1 MKINFRLKVI
11 FVIYVSLICVLQ
23 IQVENCFAQV
33 LNSPNFVKDSCP
45 TGKEHNIWFL
55 GSNGFDFNNGK
66 PEVIKGFGINSKVS
80 DQAYASICD
89 RNGELLLYCD
99 HINLYN
105 KFHQKIINP
114 GPAFGIWGA
123 VHNIVMVPS
132 PGNDSIIYVISPEG
146 SQNSRDDIRSLWMSV
161 VDLNANSGKGKI
173 IQNAIKLLN
182 GSSSSVCATRHCN
195 GKDWWIIGQEVEEF
209 GEDFYAWLLTDKGID
224 LSNPV
229 ISKTIYSFPPN
240 LKVTLN
246 SKQGQLKISP
256 DGRFLCEPTYVPST
270 GLESLELYHFNSSTG
285 EITNGL
291 VIINAFRPN
300 LYCNQ
305 ITQDDVLYS
314 EFSPDASKLYY
325 GSIYV
330 KQLDL
335 NGLNANNL
343 CDKTTILL
351 DQWIRP
357 QGITDAFGSA
367 ALGPDGKIYLGRWGG
382 DTSLSIIHNP
392 NELGINCNF
401 QIKGISRECIG
412 GFGTPYI
419 PGRSMWPNKLFIRG
433 PKKICPDSTVE
444 FTISDPCDHNPTQ
457 WSILDNGPV
466 ITSIRNDSINVQFY
480 KPGKYRIRAA
490 YETDCALKTDTFTI
504 DVKKCECNSF
514 IQWLE
519 YDSLVCEGGN
529 AKFIF
534 NTNSS
539 NVLIN
544 NIEVFSNLIELDS
557 LVKDTCFQINFKY
570 PSYCDTI
577 IDICI
582 KVQNKNNPVHNYQLC
597 MGDSI
602 LLNGFWIR
610 NDTTYDTYYK
620 NINQCDSIIKTKINF
635 KVIDT
640 TRIELHFCK
649 GDTTI
654 IGGKKISDAQKL
666 IESYK
671 SSSNCID
678 SIIEY
683 NIVFENRALLTKHII
698 QLCHGDS
705 VLYNNKLYK
714 EDSIFIDTIRTN
726 RICDS
731 LIEVSINVKP
741 KLPTQDIFYTL
752 CDGDSIEIVRPSEII
767 NIKDNSD
774 IKDNWQSINGCD
786 SIIFYH
792 ISKLPKYET
801 IEKIFKCKDDSIF
814 YSGNFYSSPIIISKK
829 YQSNTLCDSF
839 HRVEILNYPES
850 NPTEEFLSSC
860 FNDSIQF
867 KGKWFKSDTVILSLQ
882 NNQNGCDSAHT
893 VNIHFVS
900 EIKPRILNY
909 KICLGDSINIDGHWY
924 KDTIQLNR
932 TYINSNGC
940 DSIVSINIINYPVSP
955 ATHTIHKICNGDSI
969 QIDNIWYHDSST
981 LITQFNNQY
990 GCDSFHMTEVQ
1001 LYPIPEPTVITFYFC
1016 IGDSVQ
1022 IEQLWYTTA
1031 SEFTVHKSSIQS
1043 CDSVIQYRVIPYE
1056 DLYVD
1061 LDDTLELIRGGT
1073 HTLSGLHA
1081 MNVTRFRWFPTEYL
1095 SCTDCPNP
1103 KIKAIQDGTY
1113 YLEVSDANGCT
1124 AIDSIFIHVK
1134 NQRSEIFIPNI
1145 FSPNADSKNDTWNI
1159 TFSDSKSK
1167 IISLQVFE
1175 RWGQQVYSC
1184 DSYPN
1189 GMGSNCNGWDGMVN
1203 NRLCLPNVYIY
1214 LINWENA
1221 AGQRFL
1227 INGDVTLLR

>member
-1 MKINFRLKVI
+1 M
-11 FVIYVSLICVLQ
+11 ICVLQ

-285 EITNGL
+285 EISDGL
-291 VIINAFRPN
+291 VIINAFTPS

-433 PKKICPDSTVE
+433 PKKICPDSMVE

-457 WSILDNGPV
+457 WSILDTGPV

-504 DVKKCECNSF
+504 EVKKCECNSF

-597 MGDSI
+597 IGDSI

-620 NINQCDSIIKTKINF
+620 NINQCDSIVKIKINF

-705 VLYNNKLYK
+705 VLYNNKWYK

-731 LIEVSINVKP
+731 LIEVSIIVKP
-741 KLPTQDIFYTL
+741 KLPIQDIFYTL
-752 CDGDSIEIVRPSEII
+752 CDGDSIKILRPSGII
-767 NIKDNSD
+767 YIKDNSD
-774 IKDNWQSINGCD
+774 IKDYWQSIFGCD
-786 SIIFYH
+786 SVVYH
-792 ISKLPKYET
+792 HILKLPKYESK
-801 IEKIFKCKDDSIF
+801 EKILKCKEDSLLINGK
-814 YSGNFYSSPIIISKK
+814 YYLSPVLLKEK
-829 YQSNTLCDSF
+829 FQSITFCDSF
-839 HRVEILNYPES
+839 HTIEIANYQESIES
-850 NPTEEFLSSC
+850 NELIFGC
-860 FNDSIQF
+860 FNDSILFGGVWFKADTNIALIKKNQFGCDSIHNVQIQF
-867 KGKWFKSDTVILSLQ
+867 KSKVDSSISNYKICYGDSIYFDGLWYKDSFKISKIHKNV
-882 NNQNGCDSAHT
+882 NGCDSLIII
-893 VNIHFVS
+893 NIIVEQSQFNTK
-900 EIKPRILNY
+900 EQFKFCP
-909 KICLGDSINIDGHWY
+909 GDSVFYKNKWY
-924 KDTIQLNR
+924 VDSTIL
-932 TYINSNGC
+932 TEKYISSNGC
-940 DSIVSINIINYPVSP
+940 DSIHKVQFILNSVSSPTTINIE
-955 ATHTIHKICNGDSI
+955 ICRGDSI
-969 QIDNIWYHDSST
+969 SVESKWIQVPTILEYRKKST
-981 LITQFNNQY
+981 
-990 GCDSFHMTEVQ
+990 GECDSIVKYIIEYYPEISIGITPN
-1001 LYPIPEPTVITFYFC
+1001 LYLNQGDKVSLNTGTANGNLRFNWYPS
-1016 IGDSVQ
+1016 IG
-1022 IEQLWYTTA
+1022 
-1031 SEFTVHKSSIQS
+1031 
-1043 CDSVIQYRVIPYE
+1043 
-1056 DLYVD
+1056 
-1061 LDDTLELIRGGT
+1061 
-1073 HTLSGLHA
+1073 
-1081 MNVTRFRWFPTEYL
+1081 L
-1095 SCTDCPNP
+1095 SCTDCSSP
-1103 KIKAIQDGTY
+1103 ILTVLHDQTY
-1113 YLEVSDANGCT
+1113 FVEVIDEHECVHL
-1124 AIDSIFIHVK
+1124 DSIIVK
-1134 NQRSEIFIPNI
+1134 VRISNVTEIYFPTV
-1145 FSPNADSKNDTWNI
+1145 FSPNNDLVNDYWFPVFDPAKVN
-1159 TFSDSKSK
+1159 K
-1167 IISLQVFE
+1167 ISISIYNK
-1175 RWGQQVYSC
+1175 WGNLVYKG
-1184 DSYPN
+1184 DQA
-1189 GMGSNCNGWDGMVN
+1189 WDGKYKGQ
-1203 NRLCLPNVYIY
+1203 LCNPAVYVVLVDYID
-1214 LINWENA
+1214 
-1221 AGQRFL
+1221 
-1227 INGDVTLLR
+1227 INGNPKVISGDITLLR